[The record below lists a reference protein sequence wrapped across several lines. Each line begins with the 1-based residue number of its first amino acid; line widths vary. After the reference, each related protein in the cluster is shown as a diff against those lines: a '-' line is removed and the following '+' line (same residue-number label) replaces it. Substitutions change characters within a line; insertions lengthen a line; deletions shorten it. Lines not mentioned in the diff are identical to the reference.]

1 MGVGPGEMEALVI
14 SSSFWSGKRVFVTGH
29 TGFKGAWLS
38 AMLERLNA
46 RATGYALAPP
56 TNPSLFDMIGAGAL
70 IDDRRGDI
78 ADLASLEA
86 ALAASEP
93 DIVFHMAAQPLVSWG
108 YRDPVETYRVNVM
121 GAVALL
127 EAVRRTPS
135 VRAVVVVTTDKCYDN
150 REWVWGYRET
160 DRLGG
165 RDPYA
170 SSKACAELVTSAYS
184 ESFLAATGVRVVSAR
199 AGNVIGGGDFAENR
213 ILPDAVRARIAG
225 EKLMVRSPGAVRPWQ
240 HVLEPLYGYLLLA
253 ERTLTQ
259 EGVSGGFNFGPGV
272 EGERNVAQ
280 LLDAFYRAMG
290 VDGGWTHDRT
300 HHPHEANLLRLDT
313 SRANATLGW
322 RPLLDFDEALA
333 WTAAWYGA
341 YSRGDDVRRTTFEQV
356 DSYLGQR
363 VRLDA
368 PHAGVV
374 DRPTQEPRHER
385 KRA

>member
-1 MGVGPGEMEALVI
+1 MGVGPGEVEALVI

-78 ADLASLEA
+78 ADLAPLEA

-290 VDGGWTHDRT
+290 VDGGWTHDRA

-341 YSRGDDVRRTTFEQV
+341 YARGDDVRRATFEQV